1 VRSQGYLLAKT
12 INNPEEI
19 DMTDAE
25 AIVLVIVV
33 IVCVTW
39 DVLIV
44 RQILR
49 GETAAFSAEKYEAP
63 RGRIRKTEPV
73 AFWLSIGMQ
82 LIVPNG
88 VILYLL
94 YWLSTLAN

>member
-1 VRSQGYLLAKT
+1 
-12 INNPEEI
+12 
-19 DMTDAE
+19 MTSAE

-33 IVCVTW
+33 IVCITW
-39 DVLIV
+39 DALIV

-49 GETAAFSAEKYEAP
+49 GETAAFSAEKYERP
-63 RGRIRKTEPV
+63 RGRLRKTEPV

-82 LIVPNG
+82 LIFPNG

>member
-1 VRSQGYLLAKT
+1 
-12 INNPEEI
+12 
-19 DMTDAE
+19 MTSAE
-25 AIVLVIVV
+25 AIVLLIVV
-33 IVCVTW
+33 TVCVFW
-39 DVLIV
+39 DALIV
-44 RQILR
+44 RQIWR
-49 GETAAFSAEKYEAP
+49 GETAAFSSQKYEQP
-63 RGRIRKTEPV
+63 RTRVRKTEPS